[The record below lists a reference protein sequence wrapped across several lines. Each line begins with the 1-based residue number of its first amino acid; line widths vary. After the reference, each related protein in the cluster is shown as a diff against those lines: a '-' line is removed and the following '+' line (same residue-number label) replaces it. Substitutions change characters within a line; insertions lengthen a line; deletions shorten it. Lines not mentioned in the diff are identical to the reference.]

1 MEKGPIEAP
10 IKISEPLITIPNPRA
25 LQRERPIA
33 QATVPSVPGQP
44 NYSQLMKPAEATVP
58 PVPGQSKYTQLLN
71 VIEELGSDIRP
82 AYASSRS
89 SAERIK
95 RGLVHARMLV
105 KECLA
110 ETEKSARQ

>member
-1 MEKGPIEAP
+1 MVKNESTMEKGTVQAS

-25 LQRERPIA
+25 MQREHPVAKAI
-33 QATVPSVPGQP
+33 VPSVPGQ
-44 NYSQLMKPAEATVP
+44 
-58 PVPGQSKYTQLLN
+58 SKYAQLLS
-71 VIEELGSDIRP
+71 VIEELGRDIRP

-89 SAERIK
+89 SAERVK
-95 RGLVHARMLV
+95 RGIVHARMLV